1 MTTIDTAAVLA
12 NGAVLTKG
20 PVIVNL
26 EVDGELGL
34 FFMSRVRGTLDTD
47 RAEFGSREERDEALL
62 STVRLYLSEGW
73 NLAGDGQ

>member
-26 EVDGELGL
+26 EVDGDLGL
-34 FFMSRVRGTLDTD
+34 FFMSKVGGTLDTD
-47 RAEFGSREERDEALL
+47 WAEFDSREERDKALL
-62 STVRLYLSEGW
+62 STVRLYLNEGW
-73 NLAGDGQ
+73 NLAGGGQ